1 MSKIDPQDQKRAET
15 KKTTGLPTEATYWA
29 TPKAND
35 AEKRGNVTLR
45 PGLPELVGQAQS
57 WPTPRSTDGEKGG
70 PNQQG
75 SKGDLMLP
83 SAAAQ
88 WPTPNAQISNDRE
101 TPASWHARAART
113 KEATGANN
121 GLPLTVAA
129 TQWPTPTARDH
140 KGGGN
145 AVTRPDGKSRMDM
158 LDWRAEA
165 FSRQDQPATAGPTS
179 SETTPNT
186 PRRLNPIFAEWL
198 MGWPSQWTKAEPS
211 ASSAWATALWRSTL
225 QQHLSCL
232 LAEPACEPQKKA
244 A

>member
-1 MSKIDPQDQKRAET
+1 MSKVNPQDQKRAET

-70 PNQQG
+70 PNQHG

-88 WPTPNAQISNDRE
+88 WPTPS
-101 TPASWHARAART
+101 
-113 KEATGANN
+113 
-121 GLPLTVAA
+121 
-129 TQWPTPTARDH
+129 ARDWRSEEGTTEFVS
-140 KGGGN
+140 KRLSETRGQTLSFT
-145 AVTRPDGKSRMDM
+145 AVHS
-158 LDWRAEA
+158 LHQA
-165 FSRQDQPATAGPTS
+165 QPINAGPTS
-179 SETTPNT
+179 SETTPST

-211 ASSAWATALWRSTL
+211 ASSASATASWRSAL
-225 QQHLSCL
+225 QQHLSSL
-232 LAEPACEPQKKA
+232 LAEPACEPHRKA